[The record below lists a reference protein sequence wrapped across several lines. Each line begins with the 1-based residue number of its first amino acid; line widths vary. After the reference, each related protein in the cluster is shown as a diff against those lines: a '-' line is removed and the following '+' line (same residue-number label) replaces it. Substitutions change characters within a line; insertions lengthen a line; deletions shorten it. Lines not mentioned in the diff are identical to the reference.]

1 VLDGASVPGV
11 RAGAKLSPMPVVD
24 LNADVGEGA
33 ASSSEEARL
42 IGLVTSAS
50 VGCGAHAGTPS
61 DMEAAV
67 RAALSAGVVL
77 GAHPSFPDRT
87 GFGRRPID
95 MSTEELTASISEQIA
110 TLDSVVRAAGGTL
123 RYVKPHG
130 ALYHLACGDEYIA
143 RLLGEEAGCFG
154 IAHLLLAAGSPTV
167 RAARETGMTV
177 VGEGFV
183 DRRYRADGSLVP
195 RDLPGALVEDE
206 ERAVAQALALVE
218 QHRAPVLGGG
228 WVDVEASSLCLHG
241 DTPRAARLAW
251 AVRRELG
258 EAGVRLASFVA

>member
-1 VLDGASVPGV
+1 
-11 RAGAKLSPMPVVD
+11 MPIVD

-33 ASSSEEARL
+33 APSSEEARL
-42 IGLVTSAS
+42 IELVTSAS

-67 RAALSAGVVL
+67 GAALSAGVVL
-77 GAHPSFPDRT
+77 GAHPSFPDRA

-95 MSTEELTASISEQIA
+95 MSTDELTASISEQIA
-110 TLDSVVRAAGGTL
+110 TLDTVVLAAGGTL

-130 ALYHLACGDEYIA
+130 ALYHLGCGDEDIA
-143 RLLGEEAGCFG
+143 RLLGEVAGRFG
-154 IAHLLLAAGSPTV
+154 ITHLLLAAGAPTA
-167 RAARETGMTV
+167 RAARQTGMTV

-206 ERAVAQALALVE
+206 ENAVAQALALVE

-228 WVDVEASSLCLHG
+228 WVGVEASSLCLHG
-241 DTPRAARLAW
+241 DTPGAARLAS
-251 AVRRELG
+251 AVHRALG